1 MKNTL
6 ILTALSALILSA
18 CAGVQTSQN
27 GAAAGT
33 SVAASSGSMYCWKRS
48 LSESSDTLNCN
59 WAGTKHDACLV
70 NGINANPLAKSVVAA
85 GPKDAGRCENGEW
98 LVMVNTK

>member
-6 ILTALSALILSA
+6 LLTAASALILSA
-18 CAGVQTSQN
+18 CAGVQTSQS
-27 GAAAGT
+27 GAAES
-33 SVAASSGSMYCWKRS
+33 SVALAGQGSMYCWKRS

-70 NGINANPLAKSVVAA
+70 NGINANPLAKSHVAT

-98 LVMVNTK
+98 LVVVNTK

>member
-6 ILTALSALILSA
+6 LLTAASALILSA
-18 CAGVQTSQN
+18 CAGVQTSQS
-27 GAAAGT
+27 GAAGASSAAAG
-33 SVAASSGSMYCWKRS
+33 SGSMYCWKRS
-48 LSESSDTLNCN
+48 LSESGDAFNCN

-70 NGINANPLAKSVVAA
+70 NGINANPLSKSQVAA

>member
-6 ILTALSALILSA
+6 LLTAASALILSA
-18 CAGVQTSQN
+18 CAGVQTSQS
-27 GAAAGT
+27 GAAGT

>member
-6 ILTALSALILSA
+6 LLTAASALILSA
-18 CAGVQTSQN
+18 CAGVQTSQS
-27 GAAAGT
+27 GAAGT

-59 WAGTKHDACLV
+59 WAGSKHDACLV
-70 NGINANPLAKSVVAA
+70 NGINASPLAKSVVAN

-98 LVMVNTK
+98 LVVVNTK